1 MLYYLGKKEGDEFMD
16 KLSREEVEHVAHLA
30 RIGLDENDIEKYQL
44 HLKKLID
51 DIDKIKDIENYDEEF
66 LITPVDHKCDLRDD
80 EVGNMLDYKE
90 VMKNVP
96 NSNGNFVEVPVM
108 INE

>member
-1 MLYYLGKKEGDEFMD
+1 MN

-30 RIGLDENDIEKYQL
+30 RIGLDEKDIEKYQI

-51 DIDKIKDIENYDEEF
+51 DIDKIKEIENSDEEI
-66 LITPVDHKCDLRDD
+66 LITPVDHKTELRAD
-80 EVGNMLDYKE
+80 EIGKMLDYKDA
-90 VMKNVP
+90 MKNVP